1 VSARGIP
8 AGIILST
15 FFAIGGYFVFL
26 LTCEPNARHREER
39 ACFCSTIL
47 LKKGKSIEIL
57 LGRECATKIFVRLL
71 GFDADGGKGS
81 ERNMDGGGSVLVKTT
96 FMASVA

>member
-1 VSARGIP
+1 VD
-8 AGIILST
+8 IL
-15 FFAIGGYFVFL
+15 YFYYHANQTRDIVK
-26 LTCEPNARHREER
+26 RER
-39 ACFCSTIL
+39 ASAPLFLS
-47 LKKGKSIEIL
+47 KKSKSIEIL

>member
-1 VSARGIP
+1 
-8 AGIILST
+8 
-15 FFAIGGYFVFL
+15 
-26 LTCEPNARHREER
+26 
-39 ACFCSTIL
+39 L

-57 LGRECATKIFVRLL
+57 LGRECATKIFVRLLGFDADGGKIFVRLL